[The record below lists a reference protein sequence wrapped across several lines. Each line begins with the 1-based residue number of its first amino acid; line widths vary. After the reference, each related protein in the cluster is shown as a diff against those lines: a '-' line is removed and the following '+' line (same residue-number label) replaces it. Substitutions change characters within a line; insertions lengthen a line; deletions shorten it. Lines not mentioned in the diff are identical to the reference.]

1 VRESARAFRVDNR
14 LPVIDRALSEALP
27 MHSVPATILLTGAT
41 GGIGLAVARR
51 LAGAGHSL
59 VLAARDSDRL
69 QALASELGRLYPG
82 AGACSW
88 ISVDMTRDDSV
99 ASFAEQLA
107 ARSLVL
113 DGAVLMPPQ
122 DPPTNDPLPSSERWR
137 EILQNSF
144 IGPLALLKVAI
155 ATMQPDPANGR
166 RCKIVIISGMSSVQV
181 LGHYASSNVI
191 RCAWLAEAKTL
202 AFALGERGIHV
213 NTLSLGGTLTPG
225 YATSL
230 ARRAANAGVSAQQR
244 LADETDNIP
253 LKKYGSPEEV
263 AAAVDGLL
271 SAFSDHMTG
280 VNILHDGGFTRAY

>member
-1 VRESARAFRVDNR
+1 MN
-14 LPVIDRALSEALP
+14 
-27 MHSVPATILLTGAT
+27 SVPAKILLTGAT
-41 GGIGLAVARR
+41 GGIGRAVAER
-51 LAGAGHSL
+51 LASAGYSL
-59 VLAARDSDRL
+59 VLAARNADKL
-69 QALASELGRLYPG
+69 QALASELGRLFPD
-82 AGACSW
+82 AGVYTW

-99 ASFAEQLA
+99 ESFSTEIT

-122 DPPTNDPLPSSERWR
+122 DSPTNDPLPSSDRWR
-137 EILQNSF
+137 EVLQNSF
-144 IGPLALLKVAI
+144 IGPLALLKAAI
-155 ATMQPDPANGR
+155 ATMQPDPANGK

-202 AFALGERGIHV
+202 AFALGERGVHV

-225 YATSL
+225 YAASL
-230 ARRAANAGVSAQQR
+230 ERRAASAGVSVEQR

-253 LKKYGSPEEV
+253 LKKYGSPKEV
-263 AAAVDGLL
+263 AAAVEGLL
-271 SAFSDHMTG
+271 SALSDHMTG